1 MQCVCVWIIV
11 GQRSLSV
18 NMNFFKKRMA
28 KHYVKK
34 RKFYFIAFA
43 FALISVILMVVAII
57 LDELSGVSDA
67 AFCGFLAL
75 GPLTYADC
83 VDTDGCAS
91 AQLAGIMWITWSI
104 LGCIM
109 CFIAPALL
117 GVKKSL
123 SFIPYIFAVIF
134 YILAIVLWISDN
146 PLCWGDQ
153 GALGISLILA
163 MVAVFFALIALIFG
177 AYPKCCKK

>member
-1 MQCVCVWIIV
+1 
-11 GQRSLSV
+11 
-18 NMNFFKKRMA
+18 MNFFKKKMA

-57 LDELSGVSDA
+57 LDELSGLTDA
-67 AFCGFLAL
+67 TMCGFL
-75 GPLTYADC
+75 GSDIGTYADC
-83 VDTDGCAS
+83 ADIDLCAK
-91 AQLAGIMWITWSI
+91 AQLAGIMWITWSL
-104 LGCIM
+104 LGIIM

-134 YILAIVLWISDN
+134 YILAIIMWISDN
-146 PLCWGDQ
+146 PACWGDQ
-153 GALGISLILA
+153 GVLGLSLILA
-163 MVAVFFALIALIFG
+163 IVAIFFALIALIFG
-177 AYPKCCKK
+177 AYPKCKK